1 MAVFINKYFDKQQPS
16 EEKNINQQNQ
26 QTEGKPTKMWYYH
39 YIFCNVCKS
48 KTILMLSRM
57 HNEDTLKEFW
67 ACKCGNQNFKILRV
81 EIKERK
87 I

>member
-1 MAVFINKYFDKQQPS
+1 MSIFVNKYIDKQQQN
-16 EEKNINQQNQ
+16 EQKNIIQQNQ
-26 QTEGKPTKMWYYH
+26 QNKKVWYYH

-48 KTILMLSRM
+48 KTLLMLSRM